1 MGERHTYRTGKA
13 RAWSDTGREEWG
25 ATGWMF
31 LVCVCLDEGPAQTG
45 SLCGR
50 ASGETH
56 IHTLSP

>member
-1 MGERHTYRTGKA
+1 MERGEK
-13 RAWSDTGREEWG
+13 RAWSYTGREEWG

-31 LVCVCLDEGPAQTG
+31 LACVCVFVRGPVQTG

-56 IHTLSP
+56 THTHTHTLRP